1 MQAKA
6 IAARGY
12 FYFSFTGSAG
22 KAQFVA
28 AK

>member
-6 IAARGY
+6 IAAQFY

-22 KAQFVA
+22 KAKFIA